1 MPALILGEE
10 IKKRLMSLLSGQKGF
25 SAERRTVHAKHAKCI
40 SWLLV
45 GRWAKSWCQW
55 LEVWN

>member
-10 IKKRLMSLLSGQKGF
+10 IKKRLMSLLLGQKGF
-25 SAERRTVHAKHAKCI
+25 GAEGRTVNEKHAKCL

-45 GRWAKSWCQW
+45 GRWAKSWCQ
-55 LEVWN
+55 